1 MKLRE
6 ISEAVRLLRFFLHS
20 SVEMT
25 TTEGPPDD
33 DDGVAEDEVAEGGGR
48 VGFVDIGT
56 SCRLPA
62 GLPLVLPLLL
72 VLLWA
77 LLVLALDLA
86 PSLLMPM
93 LGLALGLT
101 GLVVLLMLPL
111 VEFWRLDGVLW
122 LGHADRLAGI
132 AGPAV
137 EVGAGGGPNACE
149 SEGKGGRDGREAN
162 EG

>member
-1 MKLRE
+1 LKLRE

-48 VGFVDIGT
+48 VRLVDIGT

-62 GLPLVLPLLL
+62 GPPLLLPEPL

-77 LLVLALDLA
+77 LLVLGLDLA

-101 GLVVLLMLPL
+101 GLVMLLL
-111 VEFWRLDGVLW
+111 VEFWRLVGVLW
-122 LGHADRLAGI
+122 LGLADRLAEI

-137 EVGAGGGPNACE
+137 EVGVDGGAALASACE

>member
-1 MKLRE
+1 MSHLKLRE

-33 DDGVAEDEVAEGGGR
+33 DGVAEDEVAEGGGR
-48 VGFVDIGT
+48 VRFVDIGT

-62 GLPLVLPLLL
+62 GPPLLLPEPL

-77 LLVLALDLA
+77 LLVLGLDLA

-101 GLVVLLMLPL
+101 
-111 VEFWRLDGVLW
+111 
-122 LGHADRLAGI
+122 
-132 AGPAV
+132 
-137 EVGAGGGPNACE
+137 
-149 SEGKGGRDGREAN
+149 
-162 EG
+162 